1 LTQINSL
8 ISAGEVPGLYSPEEL
23 EPILKAIKDEMA
35 ESYEYKTVFEFFVS
49 RVKKNLSIVLSLDH
63 KHSKFQAHCS

>member
-1 LTQINSL
+1 L
-8 ISAGEVPGLYSPEEL
+8 ISAGEIPGLYSAEEL

-35 ESYEYKTVFEFFVS
+35 ESYEYRTPFEFFVS

-63 KHSKFQAHCS
+63 KHKKF